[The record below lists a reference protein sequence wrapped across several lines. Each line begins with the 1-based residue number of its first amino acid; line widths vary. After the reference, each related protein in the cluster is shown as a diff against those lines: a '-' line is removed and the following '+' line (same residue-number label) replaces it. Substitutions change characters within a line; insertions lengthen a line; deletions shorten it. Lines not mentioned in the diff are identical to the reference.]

1 MSNNFVD
8 QLNLVGRRGWHGN
21 STGLDTADLCLAR
34 WRSLSLSLALEQ
46 YFQSLDFGD
55 TVKA

>member
-1 MSNNFVD
+1 MSNHLVD
-8 QLNLVGRRGWHGN
+8 QLNLVGRRGWHGS
-21 STGLDTADLCLAR
+21 STGLDTADFCLAR
-34 WRSLSLSLALEQ
+34 WRSLSLALEQ